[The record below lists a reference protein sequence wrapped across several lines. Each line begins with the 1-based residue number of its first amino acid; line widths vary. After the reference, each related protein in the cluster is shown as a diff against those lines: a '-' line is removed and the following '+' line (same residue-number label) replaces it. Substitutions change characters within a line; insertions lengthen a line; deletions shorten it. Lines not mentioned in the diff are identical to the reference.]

1 MAKNI
6 QLGTGLPLFEPR
18 SRHAILLNNYDI
30 FDEYSQANMYCR
42 GNRRVYELEA
52 VLTGEFQKGPEQFE
66 PTLSE
71 FLLPAWE
78 HELGLHQKYRPGIKY
93 DSTSRVLPQTDM
105 RGELDRNLE
114 RISRVSSDDTL
125 TFMYLTSHGEIG
137 SFVINNGE
145 EMGYQDLLDKLDGV
159 KGKKVIVALACYS
172 GSLVD
177 VWKERKTKDD
187 YVILTSTTNREK
199 GINWGENQIH
209 DKVVK
214 NLIARQR
221 VSDLRIP
228 AVIQPVPDD
237 QHQPQIVGSYDV
249 AL

>member
-6 QLGTGLPLFEPR
+6 HLDRELPLFEPR

-30 FDEYSQANMYCR
+30 FDEYSQTNMYCR

-52 VLTGEFQKGPEQFE
+52 VLAGEFQKGPKQFE

-71 FLLPAWE
+71 FLPLTWK
-78 HELGLHQKYRPGIKY
+78 HELGSHQKYRQGVKY
-93 DSTSRVLPQTDM
+93 NSTSRVLPQTDM
-105 RGELDRNLE
+105 RGELERNFE
-114 RISRVSSDDTL
+114 RVSGVATDDTL

-145 EMGYQDLLDKLDGV
+145 EMSYQDLLDKLDQV
-159 KGKKVIVALACYS
+159 KGKKVIIALACYS

-187 YVILTSTTNREK
+187 YIILTSTTNGER
-199 GINWGENQIH
+199 GINWDEDKIH
-209 DKVVK
+209 DKLVE
-214 NLIARQR
+214 NLIVRQKL
-221 VSDLRIP
+221 SDLEIP
-228 AVIQPVPDD
+228 AIIQPVPDD
-237 QHQPQIVGSYDV
+237 QHHPQIVGSYDV